1 MTDFPEATPGG
12 DALDAKRSMDE
23 AERILLDAGWTPDDG
38 WGGFFHG
45 PCIGGLA
52 PDGNMYVKNIAAIPP
67 GHPKYSADTPDT
79 FHEAAQWLADR
90 YHAKLPPRIVLD
102 EPGELGEDSGD
113 ENVRSDNRDGDAA
126 SSVWLGD
133 HAEEDAAGASGI
145 LAPDRDESAADGDGY
160 DAAAVGTDDGAET
173 GLQQSSVLDADFSEP
188 APELGQELA
197 EEHPEE
203 FGGAA
208 FIFGDNLD
216 QKRTAAIGLVMRHAR
231 SLMPFWTTNEDVML
245 RELRNYA
252 AGVGEGRWPYDEGRR
267 RDLDALEA
275 ALARMNDIARV
286 RDEKVSFL
294 EQAKREEIEAFDP
307 EAGWPQ

>member
-1 MTDFPEATPGG
+1 MAEDTVAAVSAIFAEAGWRPMPAPPRAGLFCAESSGGYWLGGIAPNGAVHSSHTHMTDPPQDAETIARNLVAAEGRKYRFKRKAT
-12 DALDAKRSMDE
+12 E
-23 AERILLDAGWTPDDG
+23 TV
-38 WGGFFHG
+38 
-45 PCIGGLA
+45 LA
-52 PDGNMYVKNIAAIPP
+52 
-67 GHPKYSADTPDT
+67 
-79 FHEAAQWLADR
+79 
-90 YHAKLPPRIVLD
+90 PPRIVLD

-113 ENVRSDNRDGDAA
+113 EAPIEPVGSETRID
-126 SSVWLGD
+126 
-133 HAEEDAAGASGI
+133 EDAAGRSGHE
-145 LAPDRDESAADGDGY
+145 ESAGFDRSGQ
-160 DAAAVGTDDGAET
+160 DAI
-173 GLQQSSVLDADFSEP
+173 DADFSEP

-231 SLMPFWTTNEDVML
+231 SLMPFWTTNEDAML

-267 RDLDALEA
+267 RELDALES

>member
-1 MTDFPEATPGG
+1 MTADTTVAAVSAIFAEAGWRPMPAPPRAGLFCAASSDGYWLGGIAPNGAVHSSHTHMTDPPQDAEKIARSLVAAEGRKYRFKRKATETVLP
-12 DALDAKRSMDE
+12 
-23 AERILLDAGWTPDDG
+23 
-38 WGGFFHG
+38 
-45 PCIGGLA
+45 
-52 PDGNMYVKNIAAIPP
+52 
-67 GHPKYSADTPDT
+67 
-79 FHEAAQWLADR
+79 
-90 YHAKLPPRIVLD
+90 PPRIVLD
-102 EPGELGEDSGD
+102 EPEELAEDSGD
-113 ENVRSDNRDGDAA
+113 EKVRFSSAGEGQGDCEEALSERLDNEHRTNVEERSLVRDAGQENPHEDSRPDFVDDSTNPIDA
-126 SSVWLGD
+126 
-133 HAEEDAAGASGI
+133 E
-145 LAPDRDESAADGDGY
+145 
-160 DAAAVGTDDGAET
+160 
-173 GLQQSSVLDADFSEP
+173 FSEP

-267 RDLDALEA
+267 RELDALEA

>member
-1 MTDFPEATPGG
+1 MTADTTVAAVSAIFAEAGWRPMPAPPRAGLFCAESSGGYWLGGIAPNGAVHSSHTHMTDPPQDAETIARNLVAAEGRRYRFKRKATETVLP
-12 DALDAKRSMDE
+12 
-23 AERILLDAGWTPDDG
+23 
-38 WGGFFHG
+38 
-45 PCIGGLA
+45 
-52 PDGNMYVKNIAAIPP
+52 
-67 GHPKYSADTPDT
+67 
-79 FHEAAQWLADR
+79 
-90 YHAKLPPRIVLD
+90 PPRIVLD

-113 ENVRSDNRDGDAA
+113 EAPIEPVGSETRID
-126 SSVWLGD
+126 
-133 HAEEDAAGASGI
+133 EDAAGRSGHE
-145 LAPDRDESAADGDGY
+145 ESAGFDRSGQ
-160 DAAAVGTDDGAET
+160 DAI
-173 GLQQSSVLDADFSEP
+173 DADFSEP

-231 SLMPFWTTNEDVML
+231 SLMPFWTTNEDAML

-267 RDLDALEA
+267 RELDALES

>member
-1 MTDFPEATPGG
+1 MTDFPEATPGR
-12 DALDAKRSMDE
+12 DALDAKQSMDE
-23 AERILLDAGWTPDDG
+23 AERILLAAGWTPDDG

-45 PCIGGLA
+45 SCIGGLA
-52 PDGNMYVKNIAAIPP
+52 PDGNIYVKNIAAIPP

-90 YHAKLPPRIVLD
+90 YRATPPRIVLD
-102 EPGELGEDSGD
+102 EPEELAEDSGD
-113 ENVRSDNRDGDAA
+113 EKVRFSSAGEGQGDCEEALSERLDNEHRTNVEERSLVRDAGQENPHEDSRPDFVDDSTNPIDA
-126 SSVWLGD
+126 
-133 HAEEDAAGASGI
+133 E
-145 LAPDRDESAADGDGY
+145 
-160 DAAAVGTDDGAET
+160 
-173 GLQQSSVLDADFSEP
+173 FSEP

-267 RDLDALEA
+267 RELDALEA

>member
-1 MTDFPEATPGG
+1 MDDSTNPI
-12 DALDAKRSMDE
+12 DAE
-23 AERILLDAGWTPDDG
+23 
-38 WGGFFHG
+38 
-45 PCIGGLA
+45 
-52 PDGNMYVKNIAAIPP
+52 
-67 GHPKYSADTPDT
+67 
-79 FHEAAQWLADR
+79 
-90 YHAKLPPRIVLD
+90 
-102 EPGELGEDSGD
+102 
-113 ENVRSDNRDGDAA
+113 
-126 SSVWLGD
+126 
-133 HAEEDAAGASGI
+133 
-145 LAPDRDESAADGDGY
+145 
-160 DAAAVGTDDGAET
+160 
-173 GLQQSSVLDADFSEP
+173 FSEP

-267 RDLDALEA
+267 RELDALEA

>member
-1 MTDFPEATPGG
+1 MERDESA
-12 DALDAKRSMDE
+12 ALAS
-23 AERILLDAGWTPDDG
+23 AILEGAGWMPTSAMNGLYVRGDLV
-38 WGGFFHG
+38 GGIPPNGKGAH
-45 PCIGGLA
+45 IKT
-52 PDGNMYVKNIAAIPP
+52 VSQIPP
-67 GHPKYSADTPDT
+67 GHKLYSPDTPDEP
-79 FHEAAQWLADR
+79 HEAAQWLVDR
-90 YHAKLPPRIVLD
+90 YNAEQANALHTETVLAPPRIVLD
-102 EPGELGEDSGD
+102 EPGELVEDSGD
-113 ENVRSDNRDGDAA
+113 ETVRLFGAGKGQGNGEEA
-126 SSVWLGD
+126 SSERLD
-133 HAEEDAAGASGI
+133 NEHRTTAEQRSVVRDAGQENPHEDSR
-145 LAPDRDESAADGDGY
+145 PDFVDGSADPI
-160 DAAAVGTDDGAET
+160 
-173 GLQQSSVLDADFSEP
+173 DADFSEP
-188 APELGQELA
+188 VAEIGQELI

-231 SLMPFWTTNEDVML
+231 SLMPFWTTNEDAML

-267 RDLDALEA
+267 RELDALEA

>member
-1 MTDFPEATPGG
+1 MERDESA
-12 DALDAKRSMDE
+12 ALAS
-23 AERILLDAGWTPDDG
+23 AILEGAGWRAINSNVMAGRYVAGDLV
-38 WGGFFHG
+38 GGTDPKGESHIKNVSAIQPGDPRYG
-45 PCIGGLA
+45 P
-52 PDGNMYVKNIAAIPP
+52 
-67 GHPKYSADTPDT
+67 DTPDEP
-79 FHEAAQWLADR
+79 HEAAQWLVDR
-90 YHAKLPPRIVLD
+90 FKAQQAANALHTETVLPPPRIVLD
-102 EPGELGEDSGD
+102 EPEELAEDSGD
-113 ENVRSDNRDGDAA
+113 EKVRFSSAGEGQGDCEEALSERLDNEHRTNVEERSLVRDAGQENPHEDSRPDFVDDSTNPIDA
-126 SSVWLGD
+126 
-133 HAEEDAAGASGI
+133 E
-145 LAPDRDESAADGDGY
+145 
-160 DAAAVGTDDGAET
+160 
-173 GLQQSSVLDADFSEP
+173 FSEP

-267 RDLDALEA
+267 RELDALEA

>member
-1 MTDFPEATPGG
+1 MAEDTVAAVSAIFAEAGWRPMPAPPRAGLFCAESSGGYWLGGIAPNGAVHSSHTHMTDPPQDAETIARNLVAAEGRRYRFKRKATETVLP
-12 DALDAKRSMDE
+12 
-23 AERILLDAGWTPDDG
+23 
-38 WGGFFHG
+38 
-45 PCIGGLA
+45 
-52 PDGNMYVKNIAAIPP
+52 
-67 GHPKYSADTPDT
+67 
-79 FHEAAQWLADR
+79 
-90 YHAKLPPRIVLD
+90 PPRIVLD

-113 ENVRSDNRDGDAA
+113 EAPIEPVGSETRID
-126 SSVWLGD
+126 
-133 HAEEDAAGASGI
+133 EDAAGRSGHE
-145 LAPDRDESAADGDGY
+145 ESAGFDRSGQ
-160 DAAAVGTDDGAET
+160 DAI
-173 GLQQSSVLDADFSEP
+173 DADFSEP

-231 SLMPFWTTNEDVML
+231 SLMPFWTTNEDAML

-267 RDLDALEA
+267 RELDALES

>member
-1 MTDFPEATPGG
+1 MAEDTVAAVSAIFAEAGWRPMPAPPRAGLFCAESSGGYWLGGIAPNGAVHSSHTHMTDPPQDAETIARNLVAAEGRKYRFKRKATQ
-12 DALDAKRSMDE
+12 
-23 AERILLDAGWTPDDG
+23 TV
-38 WGGFFHG
+38 
-45 PCIGGLA
+45 LA
-52 PDGNMYVKNIAAIPP
+52 
-67 GHPKYSADTPDT
+67 
-79 FHEAAQWLADR
+79 
-90 YHAKLPPRIVLD
+90 PPRIVLD
-102 EPGELGEDSGD
+102 EPGELAEDSADEQYPSVSVEAQGDLELGFVAAAEESGGAERGGSGAEGGYGGLLVGRGGGD
-113 ENVRSDNRDGDAA
+113 EAGYV
-126 SSVWLGD
+126 
-133 HAEEDAAGASGI
+133 EE
-145 LAPDRDESAADGDGY
+145 P
-160 DAAAVGTDDGAET
+160 
-173 GLQQSSVLDADFSEP
+173 LDADFSEP

-267 RDLDALEA
+267 RELDALEA

>member
-1 MTDFPEATPGG
+1 MAEDTVAAVSAIFAEAGWRPMPAPPRAGLFCAESSGGYWLGGIAPNGAVHSSHTHMTDPPQDAETIARNLVAAEGRRYRFKRKAT
-12 DALDAKRSMDE
+12 E
-23 AERILLDAGWTPDDG
+23 TV
-38 WGGFFHG
+38 
-45 PCIGGLA
+45 LA
-52 PDGNMYVKNIAAIPP
+52 
-67 GHPKYSADTPDT
+67 
-79 FHEAAQWLADR
+79 
-90 YHAKLPPRIVLD
+90 PPRIVLD

-113 ENVRSDNRDGDAA
+113 EAPIEPVGSETRID
-126 SSVWLGD
+126 
-133 HAEEDAAGASGI
+133 EDAAGRSGHE
-145 LAPDRDESAADGDGY
+145 ESAGFDRSGQ
-160 DAAAVGTDDGAET
+160 DAI
-173 GLQQSSVLDADFSEP
+173 DADFSEP

-231 SLMPFWTTNEDVML
+231 SLMPFWTTNEDAML

-267 RDLDALEA
+267 RELDALES